1 MQTRFVVAA
10 LAAASFVTAAAAAA
24 TAAAQTA
31 PTRPKITSI
40 SHMAVYTSDAAA
52 AEHFYT
58 VVVGAAKL
66 PDPENPRGVRYA
78 LNATQFI
85 EVLPLP
91 ADAGIRRMDHTAWNT
106 ESAEGMRKYLAA
118 KGWKVPAHVERGADG
133 SRWFEVLDPEG
144 NKVQFVEPPA
154 HPKPVNAPNVI
165 GDQIIHFGIRV
176 QSRAAE
182 DAFYRGLL
190 GFKPYWWGGMKEGE
204 VNWVAQQCPDG
215 HQWLEYMI
223 ESKPDNGD
231 SGHHDAEIPW
241 RRGPLVDRRGLGSG
255 CVSGARE
262 RQPAGGDTRYGAKD
276 RRGREVPVQ
285 PLRSRRHAHRAD
297 GLPRDRETELVAVY
311 GGGPVG
317 VRENSGVSGV
327 SGVGV
332 RCAHVASWRVRG
344 VGGVQFAPWVGL
356 REPSLRG

>member
-78 LNATQFI
+78 LSATQFI

-154 HPKPVNAPNVI
+154 HPKPVKAPNVI

-176 QSRAAE
+176 HSRAAE
-182 DAFYRGLL
+182 DAFYRDLL

-223 ESKPDNGD
+223 ESKPDNGAPATLTQRSLGGVD
-231 SGHHDAEIPW
+231 HLSIGEVSVPDAYQVLVKGNRLEGIHDTAPKI
-241 RRGPLVDRRGLGSG
+241 
-255 CVSGARE
+255 
-262 RQPAGGDTRYGAKD
+262 GGDGKYQFNLFDPDATRI
-276 RRGREVPVQ
+276 E
-285 PLRSRRHAHRAD
+285 
-297 GLPRDRETELVAVY
+297 
-311 GGGPVG
+311 
-317 VRENSGVSGV
+317 
-327 SGVGV
+327 
-332 RCAHVASWRVRG
+332 
-344 VGGVQFAPWVGL
+344 
-356 REPSLRG
+356 